1 MAKANGSSKRVA
13 LVTGG
18 TSGIGKATAAG
29 LAQHGFHVILLARD
43 ATRGDAAAN
52 EMRGKAEGASVEVL
66 AGDLASQASVRK
78 AAAAFQAKSK
88 RLDVLVNCAGV
99 FLPDRQVTEDG
110 VEATLATN
118 HLGHF
123 LLTNLLLPTLQA
135 TPGSRVISVA
145 SRYGGAK
152 IDFDDLQ
159 VARRK
164 FSYMKAVPA
173 SKLAQVLFTQE
184 LAERVAGVGPTVHA
198 VHPGL
203 VADTK
208 LLAQTGG
215 FFRWMT
221 DRMGGTPEQGADTV
235 VWLATAPAADVA
247 PLHGKLVEKRKA
259 LKTPGQGSDPAAR
272 KRLWAESERLAPIA
286 ASPRRK

>member
-1 MAKANGSSKRVA
+1 MPKAAQKIA
-13 LVTGG
+13 LVTGA
-18 TSGIGKATAAG
+18 TSGIGKATATG
-29 LAQHGFHVILLARD
+29 LASKGFHVVLLARD
-43 ATRGDAAAN
+43 TKRGSAAVD
-52 EMRGKAEGASVEVL
+52 EIRGKVEGASVEVL
-66 AGDLASQASVRK
+66 EGDLASQASVRK
-78 AAAAFQAKSK
+78 AAAAFKAKHA

-99 FLPDRQVTEDG
+99 FLPERQVTVDG

-123 LLTNLLLPTLQA
+123 LLTNLLLPMLRA
-135 TPGSRVISVA
+135 SAPSRVVSVA

-159 VARRK
+159 VERRR

-184 LAERVAGVGPTVHA
+184 LAERVDGSGVTVYA

-203 VADTK
+203 VANTK
-208 LLAQTGG
+208 LLNETGG

-221 DRMGGTPEQGADTV
+221 NRMGGTPEKGADTV
-235 VWLATAPAADVA
+235 VWLATAPAAEVTA
-247 PLHGKLVEKRKA
+247 LNGKLVEKRKA

-272 KRLWAESERLAPIA
+272 KRLWQESEKLAPIKA
-286 ASPRRK
+286 